1 VQKPDP
7 TGFANSSKSNLPGEQ
22 ALIYAHVTKRSLWS
36 NKLEEMLTTSACWI
50 STGEVVLTLLFPQMM
65 KTLLILFVALALPC
79 FGGVSW
85 SHRVTEGEGGGINA
99 NYFFYETFRPD
110 YGDGT
115 LMSVQ
120 RVRAI
125 YVLKP
130 EGDIVV
136 IDYFLGGGIK
146 VAEMRAKRE
155 DLLDLIA
162 GKDVELKKIGEFSI
176 ETETSVGYLKPKN
189 PTELTA
195 DQQER
200 IFNLIHILSM
210 QRSPIKANKP

>member
-1 VQKPDP
+1 
-7 TGFANSSKSNLPGEQ
+7 
-22 ALIYAHVTKRSLWS
+22 
-36 NKLEEMLTTSACWI
+36 
-50 STGEVVLTLLFPQMM
+50 
-65 KTLLILFVALALPC
+65 
-79 FGGVSW
+79 
-85 SHRVTEGEGGGINA
+85 
-99 NYFFYETFRPD
+99 
-110 YGDGT
+110 
-115 LMSVQ
+115 MSVQ

-125 YVLKP
+125 YALKP

-155 DLLDLIA
+155 DLPDLIA
-162 GKDVELKKIGEFSI
+162 GKDVEFKKTVEFTI

-195 DQQER
+195 EQQER